1 LVLCKKD
8 KQRTK
13 IMNRQIL
20 TLGILVALIGLGAIT
35 WSQPTK
41 GKIAPWDA
49 MTVATKKIGGG
60 KAHQATYVV
69 ENGKAIYDVIVIRN
83 GKISEVAV
91 DAMTGKAGAVEVV
104 TPEEEGKEFT
114 EELNVALGKKKA
126 TPEKEEKDEEDEK
139 DEKPAKSGKGK

>member
-1 LVLCKKD
+1 MKNQLLVFGSIAL
-8 KQRTK
+8 
-13 IMNRQIL
+13 
-20 TLGILVALIGLGAIT
+20 LIGLGTLT
-35 WSQPTK
+35 WAQPTK

-126 TPEKEEKDEEDEK
+126 TPEKEGKD
-139 DEKPAKSGKGK
+139 